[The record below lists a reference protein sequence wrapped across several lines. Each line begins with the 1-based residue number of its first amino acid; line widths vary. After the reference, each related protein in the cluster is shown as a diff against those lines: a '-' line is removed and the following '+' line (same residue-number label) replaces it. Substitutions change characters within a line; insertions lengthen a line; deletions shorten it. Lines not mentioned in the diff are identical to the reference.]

1 MQKHSRNS
9 FAFVY
14 GIGLFSLLVFLLS
27 VLLQISS
34 TARQSQ
40 SKIQN
45 PKSKIGK
52 PLLVA
57 HRGASGYAPEHTLA
71 AYELAIR
78 QGADFVEQDLQITK
92 DGVLICMHD
101 PEMSRTT
108 NVKEVFP
115 ERATERDIEGQGN
128 PKKGWYVADFTLA
141 EIKQL
146 DAGSWYYTA
155 NPFAAPSVREP
166 TIIHGSP
173 KLKPIHRVPTLEETI
188 KAVRNRAGLYI
199 ELKHFEF
206 YKALDFDS
214 AKKLAELLKANGYAN
229 KSKSGRIFIQSF
241 SKECLL
247 HMRDVAPQYARVQ
260 LLPME
265 DPKRQDTRKVT
276 AELAKELAAYA
287 QGAGPAKQ
295 MLTGKDD
302 VEIFHAAGLVIHP
315 YTFRGTTGPVIR
327 KPLDAMDTNN
337 QTTRQLIIA
346 DIQHFLEMG
355 IDGGFTDYPA
365 LWKEAVGEAKKR

>member
-1 MQKHSRNS
+1 MQKYAHRASR
-9 FAFVY
+9 FA
-14 GIGLFSLLVFLLS
+14 LFSLTILLVTAGLS
-27 VLLQISS
+27 PALSG
-34 TARQSQ
+34 ARPGK

-45 PKSKIGK
+45 PKSKTAR

-71 AYELAIR
+71 AYELAIQ

-92 DGVLICMHD
+92 DGVLVCMHD

-108 NVKEVFP
+108 NVKELFP
-115 ERATERDIEGQGN
+115 DRATERDVEGQGN

-155 NPFAAPSVREP
+155 NPFAIPSVSEP
-166 TIIHGSP
+166 LVIRGSL
-173 KLKPIHRVPTLEETI
+173 KLKPVHRVPTLEETI
-188 KAVRNRAGLYI
+188 KAVRNRVGLYI

-206 YKALDFDS
+206 YQSLGFDGP
-214 AKKLAELLKANGYAN
+214 KKLADVLKANGYAT
-229 KSKSGRIFIQSF
+229 KSKSRRIFIQSF
-241 SKECLL
+241 SKDCLL
-247 HMRDVAPQYARVQ
+247 HMREVAPQYARVQ

-265 DPKRQDTRKVT
+265 DPKRADTRKVT
-276 AELAKELAAYA
+276 PELAREVAAYA

-295 MLTGKDD
+295 MLTDKSN
-302 VEIFHAAGLVIHP
+302 VETFHAAGLVVHP

-327 KPLDAMDTNN
+327 KPLDQVESNN

-346 DIQHFLEMG
+346 DINRYLEMG

-365 LWKEAVGEAKKR
+365 LWKEAIREEKKR